1 MANSIRTVAAMLVC
15 GSVSLLVHGSP
26 RAQEPLSISEALNL
40 RTVVN
45 PKLGDGFVAFNVVV
59 PRPIADG
66 PGGSYLHL
74 GVIDTLGKL
83 RKMQKPAVRW
93 LVDGNHSAGGLAV
106 RPGTKSVSFS
116 RRIDGRTQVVVQ
128 PIAGGDAK
136 VFAKTPSVRSY
147 RWRRDGKA
155 IAFTVLDARPKAR
168 AAAYERGIRPVV
180 VDEDWR
186 HISLWLVEDGG
197 EPRRLTTGTTVYDFA
212 WSADGRKIACACAPE
227 NTVDASYMKK
237 RLHLLDVASG
247 ELTRLVDNPGKLGD
261 FAFSPGGHLVAYI
274 SAADRNDPHAGSLYT
289 VPTDGSGEATPK
301 THGFAGMVQHLQATP
316 SGFLVQES
324 IGVRTRLRHLD
335 ASAGQMATFEPKGA
349 PLAITGYSNHG
360 DEFVFT
366 ASNTNHPAELF
377 LPASV
382 ARSSES
388 QLTGEPLRLTDV
400 NPRLAGRAFGEQRVV
415 KYRTRDGLMVEGVLV
430 LPIGYEEGTRYPM
443 VIVAHGGPESHY
455 SNGWLTTYSGWGHLL
470 AARGIMSWY
479 PNYRSSTGYG
489 VTFCKHDHGD
499 PMGKEFDDHLD
510 AIAHFD
516 KRGMIDRSRVGIG
529 GGSYGGYTAA
539 WAATRES
546 KHFAAAVSFV
556 PFVDMRTKWMTT
568 DIPME
573 FYYVHYQEKW
583 PWQQP
588 GLLADR
594 SPLNWAQDCGTPLL
608 LAGGTSDPRVHP
620 SQPFMLYRAVKFA
633 TDTPVR
639 YVQYTGEGHG
649 NRMNVNRLDY
659 AVRTL
664 RWFEHY
670 LLGAGNRRSKALPP
684 LDLVYPK

>member
-1 MANSIRTVAAMLVC
+1 MT
-15 GSVSLLVHGSP
+15 
-26 RAQEPLSISEALNL
+26 EAINM

-45 PKLGDGFVAFNVVV
+45 PQLGDGFVAFNLVV
-59 PRPIADG
+59 PRPISAG

-74 GVIDTLGKL
+74 GVVESLAKGDDGAEPPL
-83 RKMQKPAVRW
+83 RW
-93 LVDGNHSAGGLAV
+93 LVRGKSSAPSMAV
-106 RPGTKSVSFS
+106 RPGTRSVSYKKRVDNRS
-116 RRIDGRTQVVVQ
+116 QVVVH
-128 PIAGGDAK
+128 PIAGAAAE
-136 VFAKTPSVRSY
+136 VFAKTPSVASY
-147 RWRRDGKA
+147 RWRPDGAA
-155 IAFTVLDARPKAR
+155 IAFTVLDERPPAR

-186 HISLWLVEDGG
+186 HLSLWMVEQGG
-197 EPRRLTTGTTVYDFA
+197 EPRRLTTGTSVYGFE
-212 WSADGRKIACACAPE
+212 WSADGEMLACACAPE

-237 RLHLLDVASG
+237 RLYLMDVASG
-247 ELTRLVDNPGKLGD
+247 ELSKLVDNPGKLGE
-261 FAFSPGGHLVAYI
+261 FAFSPGGHMLAYI
-274 SAADRNDPHAGSLYT
+274 SAADRNDPHAGSLFI
-289 VPTDGSGEATPK
+289 VPTDRSAGPTPM
-301 THGFAGMVQHLQATP
+301 THGFAGMVQHIQPTKT
-316 SGFLVQES
+316 GFLVQES

-335 ASAGQMATFEPKGA
+335 ASAGQLSTYEPRERR
-349 PLAITGYSNHG
+349 LAISGFSHHG
-360 DEFVFT
+360 GAVVFS
-366 ASNTNHPAELF
+366 ASHANHPAELF
-377 LPASV
+377 VSAGDGEGSK
-382 ARSSES
+382 AR
-388 QLTGEPLRLTDV
+388 RLTRSNAD
-400 NPRLAGRAFGEQRVV
+400 LEGRAFGQQRVV
-415 KYRTRDGLMVEGVLV
+415 KYRTRDGLMVEGLLV
-430 LPIGYEEGTRYPM
+430 LPIGYQEGTRYPL

-455 SNGWLTTYSGWGHLL
+455 SDGWLTTYSQWGHLL

-489 VTFCKHDHGD
+489 VAFCKHDHGD

-516 KRGMIDRSRVGIG
+516 KLGMIDRSRVGIG

-594 SPLNWAQDCGTPLL
+594 SPLNWAQHCDTPLL

-649 NRMNVNRLDY
+649 NRLNVNRLDY
-659 AVRTL
+659 TVRTL
-664 RWFEHY
+664 RWFDHY
-670 LLGAGNRRSKALPP
+670 LLGDGDRRNKAVPS
-684 LDLVYPK
+684 LDLAYPAESMAPQAVEARATTGG